1 MAKLLSMS
9 LAFGS
14 QICYVKMLV
23 SLYTVHQSL
32 RAHQFSS
39 ILKGLCGHLSD
50 TEGVRIVYHTVGHS
64 CGQATPESACTDPV
78 SPLN

>member
-1 MAKLLSMS
+1 MAKLLCLST
-9 LAFGS
+9 FGS
-14 QICYVKMLV
+14 QFCYVEMLV
-23 SLYTVHQSL
+23 SLCTVHQWS

-39 ILKGLCGHLSD
+39 ILKGLCRHLSV
-50 TEGVRIVYHTVGHS
+50 TEGVTIICHTVGHS